1 MKSGPKNSNQ
11 RVGIFVDVSNLYHS
25 AKNLYQG
32 RVNYAELIK
41 HLVAGRQLIRAMAY
55 VVRSEGVEPQQARTN
70 GSNGGATN
78 GNGSGNGHARMAE
91 KDQAAAVSM
100 VPASIDN
107 GNGASSEGSF
117 FEALEKAGLELRM
130 KDLQIYAGGMKKG
143 DWDVGMTVDVI
154 RMMPFLDVIILVTG
168 DGDFI
173 PLVNYVKWG
182 GGKVVEIASFRRSA
196 SSKIVE
202 AADEFVNIEALPRAI
217 MRSRYNANT
226 KGKRPARQERSEHS
240 EGLIGE

>member
-1 MKSGPKNSNQ
+1 M
-11 RVGIFVDVSNLYHS
+11 SNLYHS

-41 HLVAGRQLIRAMAY
+41 HLVGGRQLIRAMAY
-55 VVRSEGVEPQQARTN
+55 VVRSEGVEPQQAR
-70 GSNGGATN
+70 GA
-78 GNGSGNGHARMAE
+78 HARMAE
-91 KDQAAAVSM
+91 KDQAAAVSLA
-100 VPASIDN
+100 PASAN
-107 GNGASSEGSF
+107 GNGSGSGNGDSSGGASSEASF

-143 DWDVGMTVDVI
+143 DWDVGLTVDVI

-182 GGKVVEIASFRRSA
+182 GGRVVEVAAFRRSA

-202 AADEFVNIEALPRAI
+202 AADEFVNIETVPRAI
-217 MRSRYNANT
+217 MKPRFVGRS
-226 KGKRPARQERSEHS
+226 KRPQSDSH
-240 EGLIGE
+240 

>member
-1 MKSGPKNSNQ
+1 MKPGTNYSNQ

-41 HLVAGRQLIRAMAY
+41 HLVGGRQLIRAMAY
-55 VVRSEGVEPQQARTN
+55 VVRSEGVEPQQPR
-70 GSNGGATN
+70 GA
-78 GNGSGNGHARMAE
+78 HMRKAE
-91 KDQAAAVSM
+91 ADQAAAVSLA
-100 VPASIDN
+100 PGTATLN
-107 GNGASSEGSF
+107 GENGSASSESSF

-143 DWDVGMTVDVI
+143 DWDVGLTVDVI

-168 DGDFI
+168 DGDYI
-173 PLVNYVKWG
+173 PLINYVKWG
-182 GGKVVEIASFRRSA
+182 GGRVVEVAAFRRSA

-202 AADEFVNIEALPRAI
+202 AADEFVNIETVPRAI
-217 MRSRYNANT
+217 MKPGFARR
-226 KGKRPARQERSEHS
+226 GKRVVEDNH
-240 EGLIGE
+240 

>member
-1 MKSGPKNSNQ
+1 MKHGPNYSNQ

-41 HLVAGRQLIRAMAY
+41 HLVGGRQLIRAMAY
-55 VVRSEGVEPQQARTN
+55 VVRSEGVEPQQARGAN
-70 GSNGGATN
+70 NGGSLN
-78 GNGSGNGHARMAE
+78 GNGTNGHIRMAE
-91 KDQAAAVSM
+91 KDQAAAVS
-100 VPASIDN
+100 VTPASLEN
-107 GNGASSEGSF
+107 GNGSSEGSF

-154 RMMPFLDVIILVTG
+154 RMMPALDVIILVTG

-202 AADEFVNIEALPRAI
+202 AADEFVNIETLPRAI
-217 MRSRYNANT
+217 MKPKFAG
-226 KGKRPARQERSEHS
+226 KGKRPERSERHERS
-240 EGLIGE
+240 ERPEGLIGE